1 MGDVALWSGFALA
14 VVLAAV
20 GGFALGRFGW
30 PRPKP
35 AAPVVASP
43 QALMAELIRHAA
55 PLDLLSGNAGEPQAR
70 CLPKSIGPDG
80 LVCDLL
86 DSAGS
91 LELRPGLAL
100 TCYFAPMRRG
110 GARVNS
116 FQTEVVAVHSSLE
129 LPQVVLRPPLLLE
142 AVSRRRHARKRV
154 SDPRFVH
161 VRLWAAD
168 AETSRLFFPEAA
180 PDIWINAYDGQSGG
194 ENAVT
199 DISPGGLA
207 MEVRAVLVPPGLEP
221 GSPVVLKCSLFQ
233 FKEKQFKPYWY
244 AGLVRGVSAPDE
256 KIRRIAI
263 GFTAV
268 GALDGKAPQG
278 VRWTERIV
286 NETLGGSA

>member
-1 MGDVALWSGFALA
+1 MGDLALWSGFALA

-20 GGFALGRFGW
+20 GGFALGRSDW
-30 PRPKP
+30 PKR
-35 AAPVVASP
+35 PVVVPVVDSP
-43 QALMAELIRHAA
+43 QDLMAELIRHAA
-55 PLDLLSGNAGEPQAR
+55 PLDLLPGATGEPLAR

-80 LVCDLL
+80 LLCDLL
-86 DSAGS
+86 DSAAS
-91 LELRPGLAL
+91 LELRPGRAV
-100 TCYFAPMRRG
+100 TCFFAPVRRA
-110 GARVNS
+110 GAKVNS

-129 LPQVVLRPPLLLE
+129 PPQVVLRPPLELQD
-142 AVSRRRHARKRV
+142 VPRRRHARKRV

-161 VRLWAAD
+161 VRLWAED

-180 PDIWINAYDGQSGG
+180 PDIWINAYDGQNGG

-207 MEVRAVLVPPGLEP
+207 MELRAALVPPGLEP

-244 AGLVRGVSAPDE
+244 AGLVRGINAPDE
-256 KIRRIAI
+256 KTRRISV

-268 GALDGKAPQG
+268 GALDGSAPQG
-278 VRWTERIV
+278 VRWTERIM
-286 NETLGGSA
+286 NETQGGSA

>member
-1 MGDVALWSGFALA
+1 MGDVALWSGVVLL

-20 GGFALGRFGW
+20 GGFALGRSGW
-30 PRPKP
+30 PARREP
-35 AAPVVASP
+35 AVLTASP
-43 QALMAELIRHAA
+43 DTLMAGLIRRAA
-55 PLDLLSGNAGEPQAR
+55 PLDLLPGNSGEPLAR
-70 CLPKSIGPDG
+70 CLPIHAGPEG
-80 LVCDLL
+80 LVCELL
-86 DSAGS
+86 ESSAS
-91 LELRPGLAL
+91 LELRPGRAV
-100 TCYFAPMRRG
+100 TCFFAPVRQDGRK
-110 GARVNS
+110 VNA
-116 FQTEVVAVHSSLE
+116 FETEIKALRSVLE
-129 LPQVVLRPPLLLE
+129 PPQVVLRPPQELK
-142 AVSRRRHARKRV
+142 AVPRRRHARKRV

-168 AETSRLFFPEAA
+168 AGTSRLFFPEAA
-180 PDIWINAYDGQSGG
+180 PDIWINAYDGRNGG

-207 MEVRAVLVPPGLEP
+207 MELRAALVPPGLEP

-244 AGLVRGVSAPDE
+244 AGEVRGVSAPDD

-268 GALDGKAPQG
+268 GALDAGAPQG